1 MIGSVTAGVKSAI
14 ITSPTATKLAVAAY
28 SGATKAAQTTVVLAY
43 GRNPFEDWRV
53 ILLGIM
59 GFLALVAIVVGT
71 VQAIGKLRRGTG
83 EAILTQMGVIGFGV
97 LIGLTAAITA
107 VLIDWGADQA
117 GIDRNL
123 VPSREWG
130 L

>member
-1 MIGSVTAGVKSAI
+1 MIGTLTAGVKTAVV
-14 ITSPTATKLAVAAY
+14 TSPTTTKVAAVAY
-28 SGATKAAQTTVVLAY
+28 SAATKAAQTTVLVAY

-53 ILLGIM
+53 ILLGLM
-59 GFLALVAIVVGT
+59 GFLALVAIVAGT
-71 VQAIGKLRRGTG
+71 VSAIGKLRRGTG
-83 EAILTQMGVIGFGV
+83 EAILTQIGVIGFGV

-123 VPSREWG
+123 VPGREWG